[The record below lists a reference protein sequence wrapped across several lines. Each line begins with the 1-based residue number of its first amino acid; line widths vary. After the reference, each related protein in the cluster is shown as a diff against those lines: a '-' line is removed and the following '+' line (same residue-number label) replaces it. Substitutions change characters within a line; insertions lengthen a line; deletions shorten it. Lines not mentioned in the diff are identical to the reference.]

1 MMILTPDLF
10 RLITN
15 NSKCKFSSLNYILL
29 IAILI
34 LFCGPDLS
42 AQKKYSISG
51 YIREKE
57 SRELLPGVNVYIPAL
72 KAGTISNNY
81 GYYSLSLPEGKY
93 EIQYSFVGYI
103 AETKNV
109 DLFTNQTIDVDFV
122 GVTLEEFVVSASKG
136 EKVSDDNMISIVS
149 LPVQQIKQIPSLLG
163 EKDVFKALQ
172 LMPGVQKGSEGTS
185 GLYVRGGGPDQ
196 NLIILDDAPVYN
208 ASHLFGFFSIFNGDA
223 LKSVELI
230 KGGFPARYGGRL
242 SSVVE
247 MTMKDGNRQ
256 KFSGEAGI
264 GLISSRLVL
273 EAPIKKDV
281 SSFIISGRR
290 TYIDALTRPFMD
302 KTERGGYY
310 FYDLNAKVN
319 YDINSQNRIYLSGYF
334 GRDKFNVV
342 TKYQNN
348 EKQTGG
354 LYWQNATGTFRW
366 NHLYGNKLFS
376 NTSLIFSDYSLKIYN
391 SIEQD
396 NQSYSLDYLS
406 GIRDLSFKHD
416 LEYSI
421 SPYYNL
427 RSGISI
433 IHHRFAPSA
442 IVEKDQSNQV
452 YVNKKTL
459 YESIEGGIYLENHI
473 TIGQRF
479 KANAGIR
486 YSDFVSDGHAYQ
498 AFEPR
503 IVINYKIINSTS
515 FKAGY
520 AEMNQYIHLLSNTGI
535 GLPTDLWVPSTERV
549 KPQHSKQVSIGLARD
564 FPSSDVTLTI
574 EGYYKESQKILGY
587 KPGASFMA
595 LDDPTEAQNFTWEDN
610 VTAGSGKSSG
620 IELLLHK
627 KTGRFSG
634 WIGYTLS
641 WTKLKFEELNFGKE
655 FWAKYDR
662 RHDISLVGVYKI
674 KPSITFSATWVYGTG
689 NAISLPLGQYQ
700 ALTHDPL
707 QEALVM
713 AGQSLSYNNYYNVT
727 DYGEM
732 NSYRMK
738 PYHRLDFAFQFIK
751 KKENHERTWE
761 VGVYNAYNRKNPF
774 FYFIDETS
782 NDQTV
787 TSKLR
792 QVSIFPIIPSV
803 TYSIKF

>member
-1 MMILTPDLF
+1 MMFLTPDLF

-15 NSKCKFSSLNYILL
+15 NSTCKSSPLKHILL
-29 IAILI
+29 IATLI
-34 LFCGPDLS
+34 LFCGLDLS

-57 SRELLPGVNVYIPAL
+57 SRELLPGVNVYVPAL

-81 GYYSLSLPEGKY
+81 GYYSISLPEGKY
-93 EIQYSFVGYI
+93 EIQYSFVGYTP
-103 AETKNV
+103 ETRNV
-109 DLFTNQTIDVDFV
+109 DLVTNQTIDVDFI

-136 EKVSDDNMISIVS
+136 EKVSEDNSISIVS

-319 YDINSQNRIYLSGYF
+319 YDVNTQNRIYLSGYF

-348 EKQTGG
+348 EKQQGG

-396 NQSYSLDYLS
+396 KESYSLDYLS

-421 SPYYNL
+421 SPYYSM

-459 YESIEGGIYLENHI
+459 YESIESGVYLENNI

-503 IVINYKIINSTS
+503 IVINYKIFNSTS

-549 KPQHSKQVSIGLARD
+549 KPQHSRQVSIGLARD

-732 NSYRMK
+732 NSFRMK

-761 VGVYNAYNRKNPF
+761 IGVYNAYNRKNPF

-792 QVSIFPIIPSV
+792 QVSIFPVIPSV